1 MWSIKFFFVFFL
13 AIEVMPEEESY
24 DFTLIFPTTNNTD
37 EVNNDAGQSQRDRI
51 ESLILSIISKQN
63 KNFTAAESLM
73 NLFDVFESASTPEP
87 DDYFTTTPEPC
98 NCDPE
103 GSESQE
109 CNSNGICDC
118 KPWFTGD
125 NCDTIK
131 KGAYHT
137 FTIINCMLIH
147 TGA

>member
-1 MWSIKFFFVFFL
+1 MDIVIDGIVTSL
-13 AIEVMPEEESY
+13 DDPE
-24 DFTLIFPTTNNTD
+24 
-37 EVNNDAGQSQRDRI
+37 G
-51 ESLILSIISKQN
+51 
-63 KNFTAAESLM
+63 
-73 NLFDVFESASTPEP
+73 TPEP
-87 DDYFTTTPEPC
+87 DDDYFTTTPEPC

-118 KPWFTGD
+118 KPWLTGD

-137 FTIINCMLIH
+137 FTIINRMLIH
-147 TGA
+147 TGAQSDLVLSKASQKSSRNRFCGFIDVVNS

>member
-1 MWSIKFFFVFFL
+1 MWSKVFVVFSL
-13 AIEVMPEEESY
+13 AVVSNTFD
-24 DFTLIFPTTNNTD
+24 DF
-37 EVNNDAGQSQRDRI
+37 E
-51 ESLILSIISKQN
+51 
-63 KNFTAAESLM
+63 
-73 NLFDVFESASTPEP
+73 DVFESASTPEP

-125 NCDTIK
+125 NCDPIK

-137 FTIINCMLIH
+137 FTIINRMLIH